1 MGISP
6 SNSSPFKALDG
17 LSNGV
22 AADKDTSLQPTP
34 EETLLQELLKAAQE
48 TKALDGLS
56 LQTRIEKILDL
67 RIKNEVRILRIIDDG
82 LLRVVDGEVVITDKA
97 LALHKSHKDSLSEL
111 VKAYRLL
118 SDLSTENINVYTLE
132 ERAELD
138 LLRGGIYG
146 RG

>member
-1 MGISP
+1 MVNEPHNQLVGSP
-6 SNSSPFKALDG
+6 VP
-17 LSNGV
+17 NGV
-22 AADKDTSLQPTP
+22 ITP

-67 RIKNEVRILRIIDDG
+67 RIKNEARILKLIDEGLICIIDE
-82 LLRVVDGEVVITDKA
+82 RVQVSDKA

-111 VKAYRLL
+111 VKTYRLL
-118 SDLSTENINVYTLE
+118 SDLSTENINLYTVE
-132 ERAELD
+132 EKEELSR
-138 LLRGGIYG
+138 LRGGIYG

>member
-1 MGISP
+1 
-6 SNSSPFKALDG
+6 
-17 LSNGV
+17 
-22 AADKDTSLQPTP
+22 
-34 EETLLQELLKAAQE
+34 
-48 TKALDGLS
+48 
-56 LQTRIEKILDL
+56 L